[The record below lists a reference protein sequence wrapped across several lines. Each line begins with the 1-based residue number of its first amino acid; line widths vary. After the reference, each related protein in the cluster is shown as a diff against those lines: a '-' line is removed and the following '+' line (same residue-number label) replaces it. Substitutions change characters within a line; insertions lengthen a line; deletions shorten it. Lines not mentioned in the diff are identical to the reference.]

1 MRCIV
6 TMVIY
11 LHKSY
16 QTKMSLN
23 VNNLKDFIECSIS
36 MVITYIPGTTNSIFH
51 FSVNKLFM

>member
-23 VNNLKDFIECSIS
+23 VNNLKDFIEC
-36 MVITYIPGTTNSIFH
+36 FH
-51 FSVNKLFM
+51 NFNGDNV